1 MKTLINMIMIIFL
14 LSSCTNEVES
24 EHFQPQHQ
32 IKVNFEAKK
41 GSEGGN
47 NLQLANENETDVVKK
62 IIKNQ
67 ELPENINSQ
76 TVCSGSNDKGLQF
89 AYIEIKGH
97 LNGLFLA
104 VFDENRLMVFRIE
117 SISGNCLLKWVS
129 EV

>member
-1 MKTLINMIMIIFL
+1 MKTLINTIMIIFL
-14 LSSCTNEVES
+14 LLSCTNEVES
-24 EHFQPQHQ
+24 DHFQPQHQ
-32 IKVNFEAKK
+32 IKVNFESKK

-47 NLQLANENETDVVKK
+47 TLQLANENETETVEK
-62 IIKNQ
+62 IIRNQ
-67 ELPENINSQ
+67 KLPKNINYQ

-89 AYIEIKGH
+89 AYFEIKGD

-117 SISGNCLLKWVS
+117 SFSGNCLLKWVS

>member
-1 MKTLINMIMIIFL
+1 MKTLLLLLTLIIFT
-14 LSSCTNEVES
+14 SCTDERES

-32 IKVNFEAKK
+32 IRVDFEANK

-47 NLQLANENETDVVKK
+47 NLQIANDNETDIIEK
-62 IIKNQ
+62 IIRNQ
-67 ELPENINSQ
+67 ELPENINYQ

-89 AYIEIKGH
+89 AYIEIKGE
-97 LNGLFLA
+97 LKGLFLA

-117 SISGNCLLKWVS
+117 SFSGNCLLKWVS

>member
-1 MKTLINMIMIIFL
+1 MKTLLLLLTLIFFT
-14 LSSCTNEVES
+14 SCTDERES

-32 IKVNFEAKK
+32 IMVNFEAKK

-47 NLQLANENETDVVKK
+47 NLQLANDNETNIVEK
-62 IIKNQ
+62 IIRNQ
-67 ELPENINSQ
+67 ELPENINYQ

-89 AYIEIKGH
+89 AYIEIKGE
-97 LNGLFLA
+97 LKGLFLA

-117 SISGNCLLKWVS
+117 SFSGNCLLKWVS